1 MCSISDVEL
10 LEARWRLNWLK
21 TEEMEELATDWLI
34 QGCDSSAVLDIAAGR
49 VEKKWV
55 PGAFGNALKDLLSRE
70 LISDKRAGWLVARDI
85 ATRILSGEVAPAR
98 GAKDIAS
105 ISERMNDGYPCHPGW
120 LLGFYNL
127 VDDWDSLFWDKP
139 AEYRLRILQEAQ
151 ELLDL
156 PEPTEVMEQPK
167 ADS

>member
-1 MCSISDVEL
+1 MSDIEL

-21 TEEMEELATDWLI
+21 TEEMEELATDWLV

-49 VEKKWV
+49 VEKIWI
-55 PGAFGNALKDLLSRE
+55 PGVFGDALKDLLSRE
-70 LISDKRAGWLVARDI
+70 LISDRRAGWLVARDI
-85 ATRILSGEVAPAR
+85 ATRILSGEVDPER

-105 ISERMNDGYPCHPGW
+105 ISNRMNDGYSCHPGW

-127 VDDWDSLFWDKP
+127 VDDWETCYWGRP
-139 AEYRLRILQEAQ
+139 AEYRIRILKQAQ
-151 ELLDL
+151 ELLDM
-156 PEPTEVMEQPK
+156 PEPDEVQEQPK